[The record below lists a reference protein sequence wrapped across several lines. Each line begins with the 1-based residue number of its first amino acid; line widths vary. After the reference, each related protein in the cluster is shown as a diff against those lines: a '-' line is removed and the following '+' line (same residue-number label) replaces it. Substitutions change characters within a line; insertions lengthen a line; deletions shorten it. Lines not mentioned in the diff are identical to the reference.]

1 MLSKQKVGILGATG
15 YTGLELV
22 RLLLRHPAV
31 SLQWITSE
39 NSAGKKLSTVS
50 NSRCDLDLITTN
62 AALQSEPVDFVFV
75 CLPHTEAMAV
85 IPRLLQSGSRVIDL
99 SADFRIKAAD
109 SYQDWYG
116 HKHTAPELL
125 ATAVYGLSELRT
137 PEIAATQLLAN
148 PGCYPTSVLLPL
160 LPIVSAGVKLKK
172 IIIDSK
178 SSISGAGRSAKVG
191 SLFCEVNENFY
202 PYAIGRKH
210 RHVAEIEEQLSLA
223 ANQSVSVTFSPHVVP
238 INRGILSTIY
248 LESVNALTP
257 EDVHSIWNQ
266 VYLKSKFVQVLDG
279 DRLPSVSACAGSNL
293 CQIAVTA
300 IDSNNL
306 IITSA
311 IDNLLKGAS
320 GQALQNF
327 NIMAGYPE
335 DTALI

>member
-1 MLSKQKVGILGATG
+1 MQKKQNVGILGATG

-31 SLQWITSE
+31 ELQWITSE

-50 NSRCDLDLITTN
+50 NVRCDLELRTIK
-62 AALQSEPVDFVFV
+62 AALQSAPVDFVFV

-85 IPRLLQSGSRVIDL
+85 IPQLLKSGSRVIDL
-99 SADFRIKAAD
+99 SADFRIKSTE
-109 SYQDWYG
+109 SYQHWYG

-125 ATAVYGLSELRT
+125 EGAVYGLSELRS
-137 PEIAATQLLAN
+137 PEIAATKILAN

-178 SSISGAGRSAKVG
+178 SSISGAGRSAKVA

-202 PYAIGRKH
+202 PYAIGHKH

-223 ANQSVSVTFSPHVVP
+223 ANHPISVTFSPHVVP

-248 LESVNALTP
+248 LESASELRLEEVL
-257 EDVHSIWNQ
+257 SIWNQ
-266 VYLKSKFVQVLDG
+266 VYLKSKFVQVLG
-279 DRLPSVSACAGSNL
+279 EDRLPSVSACAGSNL